1 MWEALGIH
9 PSFISL
15 VFPSPDLWPEDWLPN
30 CPRFCTRSHT
40 SCSVPLTSVVSGWYY
55 LQARDKETPGSE
67 VRRHDPPV
75 FMGLES
81 RCATS
86 AVVGSASQAPP
97 CSLVSHVPKHTSHKN
112 SQYQLATPYTC
123 WVSTAVSQMGKWETS
138 ERKHLVSNCRRSVTP
153 TGDRKSVV

>member
-30 CPRFCTRSHT
+30 CTRFCTRSHT

-86 AVVGSASQAPP
+86 AVQAR
-97 CSLVSHVPKHTSHKN
+97 L
-112 SQYQLATPYTC
+112 
-123 WVSTAVSQMGKWETS
+123 
-138 ERKHLVSNCRRSVTP
+138 HLVPLSLTSLNTHP
-153 TGDRKSVV
+153 TRTVNTSWLLPTRAGSPLLSLRDKQNPVLSDGEMGNLWEKAFG